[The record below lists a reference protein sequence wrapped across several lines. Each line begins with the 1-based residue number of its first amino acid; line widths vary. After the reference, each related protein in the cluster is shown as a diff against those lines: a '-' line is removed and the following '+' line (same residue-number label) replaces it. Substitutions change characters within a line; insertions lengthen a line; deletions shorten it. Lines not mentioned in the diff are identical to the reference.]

1 MLPASPFLL
10 QLALAAYLAVS
21 FGGLLID
28 GTLVREFAT
37 SAAAIFFDAALLS
50 AWVWIMLGVAGYP
63 QRLRQALSAA
73 LGCGAISGFYTLPIL
88 VILVIGQPAP
98 LEGTTAMESG
108 SAQQL
113 PIVSRIAVAV
123 YVVLLAWYA
132 AVIGHILARA
142 MEIHSL
148 GGLALGI
155 FYVLA
160 SLAIVGALFPL
171 GA

>member
-1 MLPASPFLL
+1 
-10 QLALAAYLAVS
+10 
-21 FGGLLID
+21 
-28 GTLVREFAT
+28 
-37 SAAAIFFDAALLS
+37 
-50 AWVWIMLGVAGYP
+50 MLGVDGYP